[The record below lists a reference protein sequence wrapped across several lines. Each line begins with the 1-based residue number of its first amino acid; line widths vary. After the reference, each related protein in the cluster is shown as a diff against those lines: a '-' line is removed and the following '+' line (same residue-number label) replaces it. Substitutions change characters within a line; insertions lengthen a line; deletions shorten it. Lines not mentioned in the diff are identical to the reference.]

1 MKITIQKGALEVS
14 SLKLNLLHV
23 ILLDAVSSALDEA
36 KNVRIHHLAV
46 NAVPRSGSSDDLLKL
61 FKLDAKS
68 ICERIKEIV
77 S

>member
-1 MKITIQKGALEVS
+1 MSG
-14 SLKLNLLHV
+14 LKLNLLQL
-23 ILLDAVSSALDEA
+23 ILLDAVSSALNEA

-46 NAVPRSGSSDDLLKL
+46 NDVPRSGSSDDLLKL

-68 ICERIKEIV
+68 ICEKIKEIV